1 MKLLCTD
8 AQEHIHTHTVCVRER
23 ILYVYSGSCSSK
35 ETDITLTSTIKG
47 AVKLITVKLD
57 RRVIAARRMR
67 ESCMY

>member
-8 AQEHIHTHTVCVRER
+8 AQERIHTHCVCKREN
-23 ILYVYSGSCSSK
+23 LYVYSGSCSSK